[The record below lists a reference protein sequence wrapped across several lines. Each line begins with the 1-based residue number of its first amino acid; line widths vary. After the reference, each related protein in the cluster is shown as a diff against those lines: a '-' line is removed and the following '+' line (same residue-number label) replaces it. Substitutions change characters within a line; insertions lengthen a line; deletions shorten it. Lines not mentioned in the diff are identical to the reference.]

1 MPRANSFSDS
11 ILSQPNQP
19 VNWSIF
25 PRVLA
30 EPYKIEEVVPAR
42 QRVSRGNLPRDLA
55 LCAFFSN
62 SSTLAGHFS
71 RAPLA
76 FPLPVLAFEP
86 VEGTSNDRK
95 RVFRAVAAAS
105 SVVEWIF
112 LAFPLAAGVTRL
124 RLKYLLVDFATM
136 GTDSL
141 FLFLFP
147 LDTLRHRGP
156 RKIHHP
162 EKKFYVTFPLRSP
175 SPTRLAFQPLVY
187 LLLFISTDFNANFL
201 LFSPSRSL
209 RIFPTLLLS
218 LRVGKFWLD
227 RDREK
232 RIERQKRDNRR
243 TELFRATSEKSCVVH
258 NRWRVLD
265 ESNGAALYWI
275 I

>member
-1 MPRANSFSDS
+1 M
-11 ILSQPNQP
+11 
-19 VNWSIF
+19 
-25 PRVLA
+25 
-30 EPYKIEEVVPAR
+30 
-42 QRVSRGNLPRDLA
+42 
-55 LCAFFSN
+55 
-62 SSTLAGHFS
+62 
-71 RAPLA
+71 
-76 FPLPVLAFEP
+76 LAFEP

-187 LLLFISTDFNANFL
+187 LLLFTDFNANFL

-209 RIFPTLLLS
+209 RIFSHSSALVKSWKIL
-218 LRVGKFWLD
+218 VGQ
-227 RDREK
+227 RQRE
-232 RIERQKRDNRR
+232 ENRKAK
-243 TELFRATSEKSCVVH
+243 E
-258 NRWRVLD
+258 
-265 ESNGAALYWI
+265 G
-275 I
+275 

>member
-11 ILSQPNQP
+11 ILSQPNQL
-19 VNWSIF
+19 NWSIF

-136 GTDSL
+136 GTHSL

-156 RKIHHP
+156 RKILP
-162 EKKFYVTFPLRSP
+162 PGKKVLRDFSSAFTLSHSP
-175 SPTRLAFQPLVY
+175 RVSTPCLLASFHLHGFQRQL
-187 LLLFISTDFNANFL
+187 S
-201 LFSPSRSL
+201 
-209 RIFPTLLLS
+209 TLLSFSFTSHFSHSSALVKS
-218 LRVGKFWLD
+218 WKILVGQ
-227 RDREK
+227 RQREK
-232 RIERQKRDNRR
+232 NRKAK
-243 TELFRATSEKSCVVH
+243 E
-258 NRWRVLD
+258 
-265 ESNGAALYWI
+265 G
-275 I
+275 